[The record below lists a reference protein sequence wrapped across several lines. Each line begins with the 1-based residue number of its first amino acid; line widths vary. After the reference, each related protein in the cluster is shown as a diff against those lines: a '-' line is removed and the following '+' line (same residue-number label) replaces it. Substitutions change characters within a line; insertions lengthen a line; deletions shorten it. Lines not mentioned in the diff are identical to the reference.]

1 MKARNIQ
8 ADILQFLS
16 DGKIHSM
23 SEIASEI
30 EVSRRTVLRHIQ
42 ALSYRLDI
50 QTFKGGVDRGGV
62 RMIIDKKVT
71 VEKLDDNELHLI
83 IDKLSSMQNATVN
96 IKKFIND
103 LTLMKEI
110 KEKDKNER
118 TNCF

>member
-1 MKARNIQ
+1 MKRNIQ
-8 ADILQFLS
+8 ADILDIIS
-16 DGKIHSM
+16 DGKFHTM
-23 SEIASEI
+23 NEIASVVEI
-30 EVSRRTVLRHIQ
+30 SRMTVYRHIQ
-42 ALSYRLDI
+42 ALSYRFNI
-50 QTFKGGVDRGGV
+50 QTFKGGVDKGGV

-103 LTLMKEI
+103 LVLIKEI

-118 TNCF
+118 TNCI

>member
-1 MKARNIQ
+1 MVSRNIQ
-8 ADILQFLS
+8 ADILAMLS
-16 DGKIHSM
+16 DGEVHTLQS
-23 SEIASEI
+23 IADKV
-30 EVSRRTVLRHIQ
+30 EVSKITVFRHVKS
-42 ALSYRLDI
+42 LSYRHNI
-50 QTFKGGVDRGGV
+50 QTFKGGVDKGGV

-103 LTLMKEI
+103 LVLIKEI

-118 TNCF
+118 TNCI

>member
-1 MKARNIQ
+1 MRNRSIQ
-8 ADILQFLS
+8 ADLISYLS
-16 DGKIHSM
+16 DGKLHTTK
-23 SEIASEI
+23 EISQFL
-30 EVSRRTVLRHIQ
+30 EVSQITIKRHIQ
-42 ALSYRLDI
+42 ALSYRFNI
-50 QTFKGGVDRGGV
+50 QTFNGGVDRGGV

-103 LTLMKEI
+103 LALMKEI